1 MTEVIGGY
9 LQVGRNESHEVVINM
24 DVMEVDVDG
33 YCFLVFS
40 PKQARELAATL
51 CQQSDEAEQA
61 EQTEKKELGPR
72 TPNFDEHLPRVRAH
86 RAMAEKINQ
95 EKCPVPVKGTPK
107 ECTTTKGLK

>member
-1 MTEVIGGY
+1 MKRMLRAEV
-9 LQVGRNESHEVVINM
+9 RNKLPFP
-24 DVMEVDVDG
+24 G
-33 YCFLVFS
+33 
-40 PKQARELAATL
+40 
-51 CQQSDEAEQA
+51 EQMNL
-61 EQTEKKELGPR
+61 EKKELGPR